1 MHIALAV
8 LVTALWGVNFV
19 VIEMGL
25 DHFPPLL
32 FCALR
37 FLVAAL
43 PAVFLV
49 GPPRVAWRWVL
60 GVGLALGVAKF
71 GLLFIGMHEGMPAGL
86 SSLVLQIQ
94 AVFTAL
100 FAAVVLGERP
110 GRRRLLGMA
119 VALAGIAVAAVDEG
133 TAGPLIGFVLVVA
146 AAAFWGVSNVLTRKA
161 APPDALNF
169 MVWVSVVPVLP
180 LLGLSLMFEG
190 ADPDLD
196 ALSRLDWAGVGAIVY
211 VAWVTTVFGFGVW
224 GFLLRTYDASTVA
237 PFSLL
242 VPVFGMSS
250 AALVLGEGISAPR
263 WLAAALLVGGVALTS
278 LPRPPRLR
286 RGAGGARVR
295 RGAGR
300 RSEVPG
306 VGARPDVPGVG
317 LRPEAP
323 GVGLR
328 PEVPGSGLRPEV
340 PGSGLRT
347 EAPGSGPRSR
357 GAGRRSEVRWAGA
370 RPDVP
375 GVGALPDAPG
385 VGLRPG
391 VPGSGLRP
399 EAPGSGP
406 RSEANESD
414 RRPEPLLPESVGS
427 ELDGSEPSGRE
438 PGAVGDP
445 AWSGRVGQQA

>member
-1 MHIALAV
+1 MRPVHIALAV

-19 VIEMGL
+19 VIEVGL

-49 GPPRVAWRWVL
+49 GPPRVAWRWIL

-100 FAAVVLGERP
+100 FAAVFLAERP

-133 TAGPLIGFVLVVA
+133 TSGPLLGFVLVVA

-169 MVWVSVVPVLP
+169 MVWVSLVPVLP
-180 LLGLSLMFEG
+180 LLLLSLMFEG
-190 ADPDLD
+190 ARPDLD

-224 GFLLRTYDASTVA
+224 GFLLRTYDASAVA

-250 AALVLGEGISAPR
+250 AALVLGEGISAAR

-278 LPRPPRLR
+278 LPAGRLSR
-286 RGAGGARVR
+286 MRLGARR
-295 RGAGR
+295 HAEP
-300 RSEVPG
+300 SEPSESPESSEPPESPESPESTEPNG
-306 VGARPDVPGVG
+306 HDGPRETPSPG
-317 LRPEAP
+317 LRP
-323 GVGLR
+323 
-328 PEVPGSGLRPEV
+328 
-340 PGSGLRT
+340 
-347 EAPGSGPRSR
+347 
-357 GAGRRSEVRWAGA
+357 RRRAA
-370 RPDVP
+370 
-375 GVGALPDAPG
+375 AADAPG
-385 VGLRPG
+385 PG
-391 VPGSGLRP
+391 PA
-399 EAPGSGP
+399 APGTLAPADTTASRTP
-406 RSEANESD
+406 STAS
-414 RRPEPLLPESVGS
+414 RPSLRG
-427 ELDGSEPSGRE
+427 
-438 PGAVGDP
+438 
-445 AWSGRVGQQA
+445 